1 MVYHIFI
8 DSSISESKIRE
19 ESQFLF
25 YLFCK
30 ETWYANKIKS
40 SGKAL
45 FGMTAEQAL
54 LKFQLLNNATVL
66 LAPLEPTLLSKMK
79 LPRTVEGYKGWVLGA
94 CDAIAIHPTNL
105 VQMDALRSKI
115 ANNDPTAGIMIVA
128 SNNVRY
134 AVYKDYKYTKLI
146 SREGLPPEI
155 LLRKAMVYALN
166 CWFGKLLVDKEG
178 DEKKFLEKLRSRIIS
193 AYLLGATE

>member
-8 DSSISESKIRE
+8 DSSIPESKIKE
-19 ESQFLF
+19 ESQFLS
-25 YLFCK
+25 YLFYK
-30 ETWYANKIKS
+30 ETWYVTKIKA

-54 LKFQLLNNATVL
+54 LKFQLATNSTVL
-66 LAPLEPTLLSKMK
+66 LDPLESTPLSKMK
-79 LPRTVEGYKGWVLGA
+79 LPHTVKAYVEWVQDA
-94 CDAIAIHPTNL
+94 CDAIVIHPTNL
-105 VQMDALRSKI
+105 MQMDALRSRI
-115 ANNDPTAGIMIVA
+115 ANRDATAGAMIVA

-134 AVYKDYKYTKLI
+134 AAYKDYSYTKLI
-146 SREGLPPEI
+146 SRDGLPPEI
-155 LLRKAMVYALN
+155 PLRKAMVYALN

>member
-8 DSSISESKIRE
+8 DSSIPESKIKE
-19 ESQFLF
+19 ESQFLS
-25 YLFCK
+25 YLFYK
-30 ETWYANKIKS
+30 ETWYVTKIKA
-40 SGKAL
+40 SGRAL

-54 LKFQLLNNATVL
+54 LKFQLATNSTVL
-66 LAPLEPTLLSKMK
+66 LDPLESTPLSKMK
-79 LPRTVEGYKGWVLGA
+79 LPHTVKAYVDWVLGA
-94 CDAIAIHPTNL
+94 CDAITIHPTNL
-105 VQMDALRSKI
+105 MQMDALRSRI
-115 ANNDPTAGIMIVA
+115 ANRDATAGAMIVA

-134 AVYKDYKYTKLI
+134 ATYKDYSYTKLI
-146 SREGLPPEI
+146 SRDGLPPEI

>member
-1 MVYHIFI
+1 
-8 DSSISESKIRE
+8 
-19 ESQFLF
+19 
-25 YLFCK
+25 
-30 ETWYANKIKS
+30 
-40 SGKAL
+40 
-45 FGMTAEQAL
+45 MTAEQAL

-66 LAPLEPTLLSKMK
+66 LDPLESTPLAKMK

-105 VQMDALRSKI
+105 VQMDVLRSKV
-115 ANNDPTAGIMIVA
+115 ADNDPTTGVMIVA

-166 CWFGKLLVDKEG
+166 CWFGKLLVGKEG

>member
-1 MVYHIFI
+1 MVYHIYI
-8 DSSISESKIRE
+8 DSSIPESKIRE
-19 ESQFLF
+19 ESQFLS
-25 YLFCK
+25 YLFHK
-30 ETWYANKIKS
+30 EAWYATKIKS

-54 LKFQLLNNATVL
+54 LKFQSLTSATVL
-66 LAPLEPTLLSKMK
+66 LDPLESTPLAKMK
-79 LPRTVEGYKGWVLGA
+79 LPCTVEGYKDWVLGA
-94 CDAIAIHPTNL
+94 CDAIIIQSTNL
-105 VQMDALRSKI
+105 VQMDVLRSKV
-115 ANNDPTAGIMIVA
+115 ANNDPAAGVMIVA

-166 CWFGKLLVDKEG
+166 CWFGTLLVSKEG

>member
-19 ESQFLF
+19 ESQFLS
-25 YLFCK
+25 YLFCR
-30 ETWYANKIKS
+30 ETWYTNKIKAS
-40 SGKAL
+40 RKAL

-54 LKFQLLNNATVL
+54 LEFQLLNNAIVL
-66 LAPLEPTLLSKMK
+66 LDPLESTQLSKMK
-79 LPRTVEGYKGWVLGA
+79 LPHTVEGYKDWVLGA
-94 CDAIAIHPTNL
+94 CDAITIQPTNL
-105 VQMDALRSKI
+105 VQMDGLRSRI
-115 ANNDPTAGIMIVA
+115 ANPEETTGSMIVA

-134 AVYKDYKYTKLI
+134 AAYKDYKYTKLI

-155 LLRKAMVYALN
+155 LLRKAMIYALN
-166 CWFGKLLVDKEG
+166 CWFGTLLVGKEG

>member
-8 DSSISESKIRE
+8 DSSISESKIKE
-19 ESQFLF
+19 ESQFLS
-25 YLFCK
+25 YLFCR
-30 ETWYANKIKS
+30 ETWYANKIKA

-54 LKFQLLNNATVL
+54 LKFQLFNNATVL
-66 LAPLEPTLLSKMK
+66 LDPLESTLLAKMK
-79 LPRTVEGYKGWVLGA
+79 LPHTVEGYEGWVLGA
-94 CDAIAIHPTNL
+94 CDAITIHPTNL
-105 VQMDALRSKI
+105 VQMDTLRSKI
-115 ANNDPTAGIMIVA
+115 ANRDATAGVMIVA

-134 AVYKDYKYTKLI
+134 AVYKDYNYTKLI
-146 SREGLPPEI
+146 SRDGLPPEI

-166 CWFGKLLVDKEG
+166 CWFGMLLVDKEG
-178 DEKKFLEKLRSRIIS
+178 DDKKFLEKLRSRIIS

>member
-8 DSSISESKIRE
+8 DSSIPESKIRE
-19 ESQFLF
+19 ESQFLS
-25 YLFCK
+25 YLFHK
-30 ETWYANKIKS
+30 EAWHATKIKS

-54 LKFQLLNNATVL
+54 LKFQSLTSATVL
-66 LAPLEPTLLSKMK
+66 LDPLESTPLAKMK
-79 LPRTVEGYKGWVLGA
+79 LPCTVEGYKDWVLGA
-94 CDAIAIHPTNL
+94 CDAIIIQSTNL
-105 VQMDALRSKI
+105 VQMDVLRSKV
-115 ANNDPTAGIMIVA
+115 ANNDPAAGVMIVA

-166 CWFGKLLVDKEG
+166 CWFGTLLVSKEG

>member
-8 DSSISESKIRE
+8 DNSIPESKIKE
-19 ESQFLF
+19 ESQFLS
-25 YLFCK
+25 YLFCQ
-30 ETWYANKIKS
+30 ETWYATKVTK

-54 LKFQLLNNATVL
+54 LKFQLATNSTVL
-66 LAPLEPTLLSKMK
+66 LDPLESTPLARMK
-79 LPRTVEGYKGWVLGA
+79 LPYTAEAYVDWVQGA
-94 CDAIAIHPTNL
+94 CDAITIHPTNL
-105 VQMDALRSKI
+105 VQMDDLRSKV
-115 ANNDPTAGIMIVA
+115 ANNDATAGAMIVA

-166 CWFGKLLVDKEG
+166 CWFGARLVGKEG

>member
-1 MVYHIFI
+1 
-8 DSSISESKIRE
+8 
-19 ESQFLF
+19 
-25 YLFCK
+25 
-30 ETWYANKIKS
+30 
-40 SGKAL
+40 
-45 FGMTAEQAL
+45 MTAEQAL
-54 LKFQLLNNATVL
+54 LEFQLLNNATVL
-66 LAPLEPTLLSKMK
+66 LDPLESTQLSKMK
-79 LPRTVEGYKGWVLGA
+79 LPYTVEGYKDWVLGA

-105 VQMDALRSKI
+105 VQMDTLRSKI
-115 ANNDPTAGIMIVA
+115 ANNDPTTGAMIVA

-155 LLRKAMVYALN
+155 LLRKAMIYALN
-166 CWFGKLLVDKEG
+166 CWFGTLLVGKEG

>member
-8 DSSISESKIRE
+8 DSSIPESKIKE
-19 ESQFLF
+19 ESQFLS
-25 YLFCK
+25 YLFYK
-30 ETWYANKIKS
+30 ETWYVTKIKAG
-40 SGKAL
+40 GKAL
-45 FGMTAEQAL
+45 FGITAEQAL

-66 LAPLEPTLLSKMK
+66 LAPLEPALLPKMK

-105 VQMDALRSKI
+105 VQMDTLRSKI
-115 ANNDPTAGIMIVA
+115 ANNDPTAGVMIVA

-134 AVYKDYKYTKLI
+134 AVYKDYKYTKMI

-166 CWFGKLLVDKEG
+166 CWFGKLLVGKEG

>member
-8 DSSISESKIRE
+8 DNSIPESKIRE
-19 ESQFLF
+19 ESQFLS

-30 ETWYANKIKS
+30 ETWYANKLKS

-45 FGMTAEQAL
+45 FGMTAVQAL
-54 LKFQLLNNATVL
+54 LKFQLFNNATVL
-66 LAPLEPTLLSKMK
+66 LDPLESTLLAKMK
-79 LPRTVEGYKGWVLGA
+79 LPHTVEGYEDWVLGA
-94 CDAIAIHPTNL
+94 CDAITIHPTNL
-105 VQMDALRSKI
+105 VQMDTLRSKI
-115 ANNDPTAGIMIVA
+115 ANRDATAGVMIVA

-134 AVYKDYKYTKLI
+134 AVYKDYNYTKLI
-146 SREGLPPEI
+146 SRDGLPPEI

-166 CWFGKLLVDKEG
+166 CWFGMLLVDKEG
-178 DEKKFLEKLRSRIIS
+178 DDKKFLEKLRSRIIS

>member
-8 DSSISESKIRE
+8 DSSIPESKIRE
-19 ESQFLF
+19 ESQFLS
-25 YLFCK
+25 YLFYK
-30 ETWYANKIKS
+30 ETWYVTKIKA

-54 LKFQLLNNATVL
+54 LKFQLATNSIVL
-66 LAPLEPTLLSKMK
+66 LDPLESTQLSKMK
-79 LPRTVEGYKGWVLGA
+79 LPHTVEGYKDWVLGA
-94 CDAIAIHPTNL
+94 CDAITIQPTNL
-105 VQMDALRSKI
+105 VQMDGLRSRI
-115 ANNDPTAGIMIVA
+115 ANLEETTGSMIVA

-134 AVYKDYKYTKLI
+134 AAYKDYKYTKLI
-146 SREGLPPEI
+146 SRDGLPPEI

>member
-1 MVYHIFI
+1 
-8 DSSISESKIRE
+8 
-19 ESQFLF
+19 
-25 YLFCK
+25 
-30 ETWYANKIKS
+30 
-40 SGKAL
+40 
-45 FGMTAEQAL
+45 MTAEQAL

-66 LAPLEPTLLSKMK
+66 LAPLEPALLSKMK
-79 LPRTVEGYKGWVLGA
+79 LPHTIEGYKGWVLGA

-105 VQMDALRSKI
+105 VQMDVLRSKV
-115 ANNDPTAGIMIVA
+115 ADNDPTAGVMIVA

-166 CWFGKLLVDKEG
+166 CWFGKLLVGKEG

>member
-19 ESQFLF
+19 ESQFLS

-30 ETWYANKIKS
+30 ETWHATKIKAG
-40 SGKAL
+40 GKAL

-66 LAPLEPTLLSKMK
+66 LDPLESTPLAKMK

-105 VQMDALRSKI
+105 FQMDVLRSKV
-115 ANNDPTAGIMIVA
+115 ADNDPTAGVMIVA

-166 CWFGKLLVDKEG
+166 CWFGKLLVGKEG

>member
-8 DSSISESKIRE
+8 DSSISESKIKE
-19 ESQFLF
+19 ESQFLS
-25 YLFCK
+25 YLFCR
-30 ETWYANKIKS
+30 ETWYANKIKA

-54 LKFQLLNNATVL
+54 LKFQLFNNATVL
-66 LAPLEPTLLSKMK
+66 LDPLESTLLAKMK
-79 LPRTVEGYKGWVLGA
+79 LPHTVEGYKDWVLGA
-94 CDAIAIHPTNL
+94 CDAITIHPTNL
-105 VQMDALRSKI
+105 VQMDTLRSKI
-115 ANNDPTAGIMIVA
+115 ANRDATAGVMIVA

-134 AVYKDYKYTKLI
+134 AVYKDYNYTKLI
-146 SREGLPPEI
+146 SRDGLPPEI

-166 CWFGKLLVDKEG
+166 CWFGMLLVDKEG
-178 DEKKFLEKLRSRIIS
+178 DDKKFLEKLRSRIIS

>member
-1 MVYHIFI
+1 
-8 DSSISESKIRE
+8 
-19 ESQFLF
+19 
-25 YLFCK
+25 
-30 ETWYANKIKS
+30 
-40 SGKAL
+40 
-45 FGMTAEQAL
+45 MTAEQAL
-54 LKFQLLNNATVL
+54 LKFQLATNSTVL
-66 LAPLEPTLLSKMK
+66 LDPLESTPLSKMK
-79 LPRTVEGYKGWVLGA
+79 LPHTVKAYVDWVQDA

-105 VQMDALRSKI
+105 MQMDALRSRI
-115 ANNDPTAGIMIVA
+115 ANRDATAGAMIVA

-134 AVYKDYKYTKLI
+134 AVYKDYSYTKLI
-146 SREGLPPEI
+146 SRDGLPPEI

>member
-19 ESQFLF
+19 ESQFLS
-25 YLFCK
+25 YLFCR
-30 ETWYANKIKS
+30 ETWYTNKIKAS
-40 SGKAL
+40 RKAL

-54 LKFQLLNNATVL
+54 LEFQLLNNATVL
-66 LAPLEPTLLSKMK
+66 LDPLESTQLSKMK
-79 LPRTVEGYKGWVLGA
+79 LPHTVEGYKDWVLGA
-94 CDAIAIHPTNL
+94 CDAITIQPTNL
-105 VQMDALRSKI
+105 VQMDGLRSRI
-115 ANNDPTAGIMIVA
+115 ANPEETTGSMIVA

-134 AVYKDYKYTKLI
+134 AAYKDYKYTKLI

>member
-19 ESQFLF
+19 ESQFLS

-30 ETWYANKIKS
+30 ETWHATKIKAG
-40 SGKAL
+40 GKAL

-66 LAPLEPTLLSKMK
+66 LDPLESTPLAKMK

-105 VQMDALRSKI
+105 VQMDVLRSKV
-115 ANNDPTAGIMIVA
+115 ADNDPTTGVMIVA

-166 CWFGKLLVDKEG
+166 CWFGKLLVGKEG

>member
-8 DSSISESKIRE
+8 DNSIPESKIKE
-19 ESQFLF
+19 ESQFLS

-30 ETWYANKIKS
+30 ETWYATKIKAR
-40 SGKAL
+40 GKAL
-45 FGMTAEQAL
+45 FGKPAEQAL
-54 LKFQLLNNATVL
+54 LKFQAVTNSTVL
-66 LAPLEPTLLSKMK
+66 LDPLESTPLSKMK
-79 LPRTVEGYKGWVLGA
+79 LPRTIEGYVNWVLEA

-105 VQMDALRSKI
+105 VQMDELRSRI
-115 ANNDPTAGIMIVA
+115 ANNDPIAGVMIVA

-166 CWFGKLLVDKEG
+166 CWFGKLLVGKEG

>member
-19 ESQFLF
+19 ESQFLS

-30 ETWYANKIKS
+30 ETWHATKIKAG
-40 SGKAL
+40 GKAL

-54 LKFQLLNNATVL
+54 LKFQLVTNSTVL
-66 LAPLEPTLLSKMK
+66 LAPLESTQLSKMK

-105 VQMDALRSKI
+105 VQMDVLRSKV
-115 ANNDPTAGIMIVA
+115 ADNDPTAGVMIVA

-166 CWFGKLLVDKEG
+166 CWFGKLLVGKEG

>member
-8 DSSISESKIRE
+8 DNSISEIKIKE
-19 ESQFLF
+19 EIQFLS

-30 ETWYANKIKS
+30 ETWYATKVKK

-54 LKFQLLNNATVL
+54 LKFQMVTNSAVL
-66 LAPLEPTLLSKMK
+66 LDPLESTPLAKMK
-79 LPRTVEGYKGWVLGA
+79 LPYTVKAFVDWVQGA
-94 CDAIAIHPTNL
+94 CDAITIHPTNL
-105 VQMDALRSKI
+105 VQMDDLRSKV
-115 ANNDPTAGIMIVA
+115 ANNDVTAGAMIVA

-166 CWFGKLLVDKEG
+166 CWFGARLVGKEG

>member
-54 LKFQLLNNATVL
+54 LKFQLVTNSTVL
-66 LAPLEPTLLSKMK
+66 LAPLEPALLSKMK

-105 VQMDALRSKI
+105 VQMDTLRSKV
-115 ANNDPTAGIMIVA
+115 ADNDATVGAMIVA

-166 CWFGKLLVDKEG
+166 CWFGKLLVGKEG

>member
-66 LAPLEPTLLSKMK
+66 LAPLEPALLSKMK
-79 LPRTVEGYKGWVLGA
+79 LPHTIEGYKGWVLGA

-105 VQMDALRSKI
+105 VQMDALRSKV
-115 ANNDPTAGIMIVA
+115 ADNDATIGAMIVA

-166 CWFGKLLVDKEG
+166 CWFGKLLVGKEG

>member
-19 ESQFLF
+19 ESQFLS

-30 ETWYANKIKS
+30 ETWYVTKIKAG
-40 SGKAL
+40 GKAL

-54 LKFQLLNNATVL
+54 LKFQLATNSTVL
-66 LAPLEPTLLSKMK
+66 LDPLESTPLSKMK
-79 LPRTVEGYKGWVLGA
+79 LPHTVKAYVDWVQDA
-94 CDAIAIHPTNL
+94 CDAIVIHPTNL
-105 VQMDALRSKI
+105 MQMDALRSRI
-115 ANNDPTAGIMIVA
+115 ANRDATAGAMIVA

-166 CWFGKLLVDKEG
+166 CWFGKLLVGKEG

>member
-8 DSSISESKIRE
+8 DSSIPESKIRE
-19 ESQFLF
+19 ESQFLY
-25 YLFCK
+25 YLFYK
-30 ETWYANKIKS
+30 ETWYVTKIKA
-40 SGKAL
+40 SGRAL

-54 LKFQLLNNATVL
+54 LKFQLATNSTVL
-66 LAPLEPTLLSKMK
+66 LDPLESTPLAKMK
-79 LPRTVEGYKGWVLGA
+79 LPHTVEGYKDWVLGA
-94 CDAIAIHPTNL
+94 CDAITIHPTNL
-105 VQMDALRSKI
+105 VQMDALRSRV
-115 ANNDPTAGIMIVA
+115 ANNDATAGAMIVA

-134 AVYKDYKYTKLI
+134 AAYKDYSYTKLI
-146 SREGLPPEI
+146 SRDGLPPEI

>member
-19 ESQFLF
+19 ESQFLS
-25 YLFCK
+25 YLFCR
-30 ETWYANKIKS
+30 ETWYANKIKA

-54 LKFQLLNNATVL
+54 LEFQLLNNATVL
-66 LAPLEPTLLSKMK
+66 LDPLESTQLSKMK
-79 LPRTVEGYKGWVLGA
+79 LPHTVEGYKDWVLGA

-105 VQMDALRSKI
+105 VQMDTLRSKI
-115 ANNDPTAGIMIVA
+115 ANNDPTAGVMIVA

-155 LLRKAMVYALN
+155 LLRKAMIYALN
-166 CWFGKLLVDKEG
+166 CWFGALLVGKEG

>member
-8 DSSISESKIRE
+8 DNSISESKIKE
-19 ESQFLF
+19 ESQFLS
-25 YLFCK
+25 YLFCR
-30 ETWYANKIKS
+30 ETWYANKIKA

-54 LKFQLLNNATVL
+54 LEFQLLNNATVL
-66 LAPLEPTLLSKMK
+66 LDPLESTPLAKMK
-79 LPRTVEGYKGWVLGA
+79 LPHTVEGYKDWVLGA
-94 CDAIAIHPTNL
+94 CDAIIIHPTNL

-115 ANNDPTAGIMIVA
+115 ANLDPTAGEMIVA

-146 SREGLPPEI
+146 SRDGLPPEI

-166 CWFGKLLVDKEG
+166 CWFGKLLVGKEG

>member
-19 ESQFLF
+19 ESQFLS

-30 ETWYANKIKS
+30 ETWHATKIKAG
-40 SGKAL
+40 GKAL

-66 LAPLEPTLLSKMK
+66 LDPLESTPLAKMK

-105 VQMDALRSKI
+105 VQMDVLRSKV
-115 ANNDPTAGIMIVA
+115 ADNDPTAGVMIVA

-166 CWFGKLLVDKEG
+166 CWFGKLLVGKEG

>member
-8 DSSISESKIRE
+8 DSSISESKIKE
-19 ESQFLF
+19 ESQFLS

-30 ETWYANKIKS
+30 ETWYANKIKA

-54 LKFQLLNNATVL
+54 LEFQLLNNATVL
-66 LAPLEPTLLSKMK
+66 LDPLESTRLSKMK
-79 LPRTVEGYKGWVLGA
+79 LPHTVEGYKDWVLGA
-94 CDAIAIHPTNL
+94 CDAITIHPTNL
-105 VQMDALRSKI
+105 VQMDALRSRI
-115 ANNDPTAGIMIVA
+115 ANNDPTAGVMIVA

-134 AVYKDYKYTKLI
+134 AVYKDYKYTTLI

-155 LLRKAMVYALN
+155 LLRKTMVYALN
-166 CWFGKLLVDKEG
+166 CWFGTLLVGKEG

>member
-8 DSSISESKIRE
+8 DSSISESKIKE
-19 ESQFLF
+19 ESQFLS
-25 YLFCK
+25 YLFCR
-30 ETWYANKIKS
+30 ETWYANKIKA

-54 LKFQLLNNATVL
+54 LEFQLLNNATVL
-66 LAPLEPTLLSKMK
+66 LDPLESTQLSKMK
-79 LPRTVEGYKGWVLGA
+79 LPHTVEGYKDWVLGA
-94 CDAIAIHPTNL
+94 CDTITIHPTNL
-105 VQMDALRSKI
+105 VQMDTLRSKI
-115 ANNDPTAGIMIVA
+115 ANNDPTAGVMIVA

-134 AVYKDYKYTKLI
+134 AVYKDYSYTKLI

-166 CWFGKLLVDKEG
+166 CWFGKLLVGKEG

>member
-8 DSSISESKIRE
+8 DSSISESKIKE
-19 ESQFLF
+19 ESQFLS
-25 YLFCK
+25 YLFCR
-30 ETWYANKIKS
+30 ETWYANKIKA

-54 LKFQLLNNATVL
+54 LEFQLLNNAIVL
-66 LAPLEPTLLSKMK
+66 LDPLESTQLSKMK
-79 LPRTVEGYKGWVLGA
+79 LPYTVEGYKDWVLGA
-94 CDAIAIHPTNL
+94 CDAITIHPTNL
-105 VQMDALRSKI
+105 VQMDTLRSEI
-115 ANNDPTAGIMIVA
+115 ANNDPTAGVMIVA

-134 AVYKDYKYTKLI
+134 AVYKDYSYTRLI

-166 CWFGKLLVDKEG
+166 CWFGILLVGKEG

>member
-1 MVYHIFI
+1 
-8 DSSISESKIRE
+8 
-19 ESQFLF
+19 
-25 YLFCK
+25 
-30 ETWYANKIKS
+30 
-40 SGKAL
+40 
-45 FGMTAEQAL
+45 MTAEQAL
-54 LKFQLLNNATVL
+54 LKFQLATNSTVL
-66 LAPLEPTLLSKMK
+66 LDPLESTPLSKMK
-79 LPRTVEGYKGWVLGA
+79 LPHTVEGYKDWVLGA
-94 CDAIAIHPTNL
+94 CDAITIHSTNL
-105 VQMDALRSKI
+105 VQMDALRSSV
-115 ANNDPTAGIMIVA
+115 ANNDPTAGVMIVA

-166 CWFGKLLVDKEG
+166 CWFGKLLVGKEG

>member
-30 ETWYANKIKS
+30 ETWYANKIKAG
-40 SGKAL
+40 GKAL
-45 FGMTAEQAL
+45 FGTTAEQAL

-66 LAPLEPTLLSKMK
+66 LAPLESTQLSKMK
-79 LPRTVEGYKGWVLGA
+79 LPHTVEGYKDWVLGA

-115 ANNDPTAGIMIVA
+115 ANNDPTAGVMIVA

-166 CWFGKLLVDKEG
+166 CWFGKLLVGKEG

>member
-19 ESQFLF
+19 ESQFLS

-30 ETWYANKIKS
+30 ETWHATKIKAG
-40 SGKAL
+40 GKAL

-66 LAPLEPTLLSKMK
+66 LDPLESTPLAKMK

-105 VQMDALRSKI
+105 VQMDVLRSKV
-115 ANNDPTAGIMIVA
+115 ADNDPTAGIMIVA

-166 CWFGKLLVDKEG
+166 CWFGKLLVGKEG

>member
-8 DSSISESKIRE
+8 DSSISESKIKE
-19 ESQFLF
+19 ESQFLS
-25 YLFCK
+25 YLFCR
-30 ETWYANKIKS
+30 ETWYANKIKA

-54 LKFQLLNNATVL
+54 LEFQLLNNAIVL
-66 LAPLEPTLLSKMK
+66 LDPLESTQLSKMK
-79 LPRTVEGYKGWVLGA
+79 LPYTVEGYKDWVLGA
-94 CDAIAIHPTNL
+94 CDAITIHPTNL
-105 VQMDALRSKI
+105 VQMDTLRSEI
-115 ANNDPTAGIMIVA
+115 ANNDPTASVMIVA

-134 AVYKDYKYTKLI
+134 AVYKDYSYTRLI

-166 CWFGKLLVDKEG
+166 CWFGILLVGKEG

>member
-8 DSSISESKIRE
+8 DNSIPESKIRE
-19 ESQFLF
+19 ESQFLS

-30 ETWYANKIKS
+30 ETWYANKIKA

-54 LKFQLLNNATVL
+54 LKFQLFNNATVL
-66 LAPLEPTLLSKMK
+66 LDPLESTLLAKMK
-79 LPRTVEGYKGWVLGA
+79 LPHTVEGYKDWVLGA
-94 CDAIAIHPTNL
+94 CDAITIHPTNL
-105 VQMDALRSKI
+105 VQMDTLRSKI
-115 ANNDPTAGIMIVA
+115 ANRDATAGVMIVA

-134 AVYKDYKYTKLI
+134 AVYKDYNYTKLI
-146 SREGLPPEI
+146 SRDGLPPEI

-166 CWFGKLLVDKEG
+166 CWFGMLLVDKEG
-178 DEKKFLEKLRSRIIS
+178 DDKKFLEKLRSRIIS

>member
-19 ESQFLF
+19 ESQFLS

-30 ETWYANKIKS
+30 ETWHATKIKAG
-40 SGKAL
+40 GKAL

-66 LAPLEPTLLSKMK
+66 LDPLESTPLAKMK

-105 VQMDALRSKI
+105 VQMDVLRSKV
-115 ANNDPTAGIMIVA
+115 ADNDPTAGVMIVA